1 MVACMLQSEPE
12 YGGNTAAF
20 VLSLTYEHPTEML
33 AWTYVLVGACAKRGF
48 DTGITLCAPIAHATG
63 KRQ

>member
-1 MVACMLQSEPE
+1 MLQLKAE
-12 YGGNTAAF
+12 YGGITAALR
-20 VLSLTYEHPTEML
+20 LSLTHEHPTETL

-48 DTGITLCAPIAHATG
+48 DTGSTLCAPIGHATG